1 MVGAMARAGLAA
13 LVLWL
18 APAPAVAQRIPQP
31 LSDTV
36 SDYTGTL
43 DPMTADRLSDAL
55 AAGRADTGVHV
66 VLAVIDRRSDH
77 GGGGE
82 RIDAFA
88 TRWFNAWGI
97 GDATRNDGVLI
108 LVAQGDREMRIALG
122 AGYSPVWDNRAQRVI
137 DSIMLPAFRQ
147 GQMETGIEAGVMATI
162 DLIARPFAEGRPVSD
177 TEGFPAPDT
186 GFDWTLLLFLGTFA
200 SLMAFKFRRGLAD
213 GLLILRRCPSCR
225 ARGLDRRSET
235 LREAGAAGRGAA
247 RGGILRP
254 ACGHPSPPPAPP
266 TPSAAEARKA
276 ASSSSGGFG
285 GGRSSGG
292 GASGRW

>member
-235 LREAGAAGRGAA
+235 LREAGETTRGEA
-247 RGGILRP
+247 REDIMCP
-254 ACGHPSPPPAPP
+254 ACGHRSRSRILPI
-266 TPSAAEARKA
+266 PSAAEARKA

>member
-235 LREAGAAGRGAA
+235 LREAGETTRGEA
-247 RGGILRP
+247 REDLMCP
-254 ACGHPSPPPAPP
+254 ACGHRSRSRILPIPP
-266 TPSAAEARKA
+266 AEARKA

>member
-235 LREAGAAGRGAA
+235 LREAGETTRGEA
-247 RGGILRP
+247 REDLMCP
-254 ACGHPSPPPAPP
+254 ACGHRSRSRILPIP
-266 TPSAAEARKA
+266 AEARKA